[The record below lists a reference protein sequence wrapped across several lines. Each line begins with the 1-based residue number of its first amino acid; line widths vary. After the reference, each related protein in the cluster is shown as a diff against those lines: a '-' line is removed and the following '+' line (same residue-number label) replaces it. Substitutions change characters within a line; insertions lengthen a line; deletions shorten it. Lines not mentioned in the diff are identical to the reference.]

1 MAKSYYA
8 DLSNTIAPPVLLNSI
23 WEQIRI
29 GNESP
34 ETIRQIKENAA
45 MVAPG
50 YNKGGLQVLSKE
62 EMKNAGK
69 KL

>member
-1 MAKSYYA
+1 LVKTYYG
-8 DLSNTIAPPVLLNSI
+8 DLSNTIAPPVLVNSI
-23 WEQIRI
+23 WEQVRI

-34 ETIRQIKENAA
+34 ETIRQIKQKAA

-62 EMKNAGK
+62 EMKNAGR